1 MHRHWLFLAR
11 LPHQHPDSAHR
22 IRNVETAVAEHKC
35 ITIRIIAALYSFIS
49 PSVYSRCF
57 TGNAN
62 SNAVVYRKCRN
73 TTTIFSV
80 CSFFST
86 IFLTVF
92 YGFLRWIEKL
102 SRIAY
107 FSLHPTIILNGP
119 FVFRLLCG
127 RRTYEKCCGN
137 FGSVVVLRTQE
148 MNQWCHLLNELL
160 LLLFSHFIFF
170 TFLFAES
177 NFYYHKC
184 SEWK

>member
-86 IFLTVF
+86 IFSTVF

-107 FSLHPTIILNGP
+107 FSLHPTINSQWSFCFSA
-119 FVFRLLCG
+119 FVRSQNIRKMLRKLRFRRGAANAGDESMMSLA
-127 RRTYEKCCGN
+127 EWIAA
-137 FGSVVVLRTQE
+137 S
-148 MNQWCHLLNELL
+148 
-160 LLLFSHFIFF
+160 FIFSLHF
-170 TFLFAES
+170 
-177 NFYYHKC
+177 FYVFVRW
-184 SEWK
+184 E